1 MSTDQYSRSTLE
13 LGGAPLWPDARDHAD
28 RKIDCTQDFKRLR
41 NWLEKGVARAWPA
54 QLKRG
59 LEERVFAVLFR
70 KVNICI
76 CWHGSNV
83 RMVPKNYELSLLWLR
98 STVQRLYAVET
109 KVYSSKIMLETE
121 DHCFSAEAFQNCG
134 TGNLKFCAPTGCH
147 ERTSFGGSEESLWV
161 SKVGR
166 KFWKKK
172 KFVSFQNFKKID
184 LMISINRLNRLN
196 RKNSQNRLNRFIG
209 QRINTQQRLR
219 YVPWAL

>member
-1 MSTDQYSRSTLE
+1 VEHRCGPTPETTLIGKLIVRRISSVSETGSRKVWHVLGLHNWRGVWKRGFLPSSSEKSTSASADMVQTYGWFRRTMNFHCCDWGVQFKDYTL
-13 LGGAPLWPDARDHAD
+13 L
-28 RKIDCTQDFKRLR
+28 RLR
-41 NWLEKGVARAWPA
+41 
-54 QLKRG
+54 
-59 LEERVFAVLFR
+59 
-70 KVNICI
+70 C
-76 CWHGSNV
+76 
-83 RMVPKNYELSLLWLR
+83 
-98 STVQRLYAVET
+98 TVQRLYAVET

-172 KFVSFQNFKKID
+172 IFVSFQNFKKID